1 VGLAEGATLF
11 GKEALSF
18 QVLFARLKI
27 IQNQTIFQLNIMR
40 VLTVQLKH
48 WLWKL
53 LLSASTQR
61 SPASIGKPQA
71 KHLVVNNSFQSKKN
85 DVNHY

>member
-27 IQNQTIFQLNIMR
+27 IKSGNNPTKYYESSYCAVEALAVEVVAKCLDPAVTSFNWETASKTLGGEQLI
-40 VLTVQLKH
+40 
-48 WLWKL
+48 
-53 LLSASTQR
+53 
-61 SPASIGKPQA
+61 PI
-71 KHLVVNNSFQSKKN
+71 
-85 DVNHY
+85 